1 GIIQVE
7 VQMIAPDYK
16 QTVSTQ
22 LTIIIQKAIP
32 DASVEKIFLEPSE
45 MQITMGGGYGVLKV
59 AYEPYNA
66 VLSDLEW
73 ESSDRSVVLPLGEGV
88 IIGLKE
94 STEPVVVTAKT
105 KNGSAQGSCLV
116 TVGSKVFP
124 VTGIELKKKELS
136 IGVGDVFTRIRYDIS
151 PPNATNQKV
160 IWLHEDESIAKVDA
174 QGVITGVGYGSAKIT
189 AMTEDGGYKSSVQ
202 VTVEDALE
210 YELVADTFY
219 RVKGRGSI
227 KGSDIT
233 IPDTYMYLPVT
244 EIGDGAFTTGDTNI
258 TSVTI
263 GKNVKIIGNSAFK
276 AGSSSTGTLTTLTF
290 ESGSTE
296 SLSIGNE
303 AFKDQK
309 IQKLDIPSRMT
320 SIGERA
326 FQASS
331 DNGVLENLTF
341 EAGGTQDLTIGN
353 TAFGNHKLVAVEIPK
368 RTTSIGSNAFE
379 AVSGSGTLEELTFEA
394 GGSEDLRIGER
405 AFDYQQ
411 IRDLEI
417 P

>member
-1 GIIQVE
+1 
-7 VQMIAPDYK
+7 
-16 QTVSTQ
+16 
-22 LTIIIQKAIP
+22 
-32 DASVEKIFLEPSE
+32 
-45 MQITMGGGYGVLKV
+45 
-59 AYEPYNA
+59 
-66 VLSDLEW
+66 
-73 ESSDRSVVLPLGEGV
+73 
-88 IIGLKE
+88 
-94 STEPVVVTAKT
+94 EPVVVTAKT

-136 IGVGDVFTRIRYDIS
+136 IGLGDVFTRIRYDIS

-210 YELVADTFY
+210 YELVADTSY

-233 IPDTYMYLPVT
+233 IPETYMYLPVT
-244 EIGDGAFTTGDTNI
+244 EIGDSAFTTGDTNI

-263 GKNVKIIGNSAFK
+263 GKNVKLIGNNAFK

-309 IQKLDIPSRMT
+309 IAALDIPSRMT
-320 SIGERA
+320 SIGERAFQAASGSGTLEELSFESGSTEALTIESSAFENQKIRALAIPNRTTSIGNRA

-341 EAGGTQDLTIGN
+341 EKGGTQELTIETN
-353 TAFGNHKLVAVEIPK
+353 AFQNQRIKSLEIPN
-368 RTTSIGSNAFE
+368 RITSIGTYAFQ
-379 AVSGSGTLEELTFEA
+379 ASSGKGTLTNLTFEK
-394 GGSEDLRIGER
+394 
-405 AFDYQQ
+405 
-411 IRDLEI
+411 
-417 P
+417 